1 MKHSYILTLAF
12 LGLGMGISQSANAQ
26 NWKGNDLAKVTVT
39 SSTDPAGDKDD
50 HILYLYNPKT
60 GLFLNLGGYWGTQPG
75 LHEVGIPLKLVDTGD
90 GHYKICTGIVSNSN
104 FSKKDWCV
112 GYVRNIDTT
121 NPSEINSGNFYVD
134 RLGFSGSA
142 TDDNGN
148 SSSADYDGLVK
159 ATLTAVEG
167 KPNTYTISFYDY
179 GYKHVTEDG
188 ADQTVGTKKVYTYKS
203 AHHQCVGTLWNQTV
217 KGSKHTTTF
226 TSETQL
232 SDDEL
237 AERQCGAT
245 WTYSW
250 SNQSWDIKCTATPG
264 YSLTSTTDEEI
275 VPSGSASSTKGQTL
289 YFAANAA
296 TKGVEGKTEAPTDG
310 SADWVIVTL
319 ADLKAEFKDKPASDA
334 KPADATFL
342 VDAQNFNRNNSRISA
357 KWNCTAGSLVGWNS
371 NPASARYFYVGNGVT
386 GDEHNDLYGQYWT
399 ANIING
405 GTGTVS
411 QAVQIYREGWYRVRC
426 KGFVSK
432 ASGSSVTAQLYA
444 NCSSNNAYNKK
455 VSANLNVLT
464 AELPAIDE
472 ETDYASKFY
481 DTKYTRAGKAFKA
494 NLYNNDLLIYV
505 EGATDDALKT
515 LTIGVE
521 VAKSKSGDWICFDDV
536 QLQYCG
542 KGDLVLDEDQTSADY
557 MNKQVDDKSSYTLIL
572 KRTTKAGI
580 WNSLVLPVALTAQ
593 QFKTAFG
600 DEAKLSVLQGVVNG
614 TRIQFTSVNLTND
627 TEKVVDPGKL
637 YIMKPSKDANV
648 KEGSYTKKLIDNTEI
663 KVDAPYYTINNI
675 TLKNNIT
682 ATQFQYTPKDNQT
695 ADDGSITF
703 WGTYLN
709 SGTETMVPAG
719 SFGLGANDGKWY
731 HSKDALP
738 IKGFRCWIATQKNAG
753 AKVSFSI
760 DDEDMGV
767 VTAIEGIETAP
778 ILRTQDAVYTLSGQK
793 VRSSQSLEGLPK
805 GIYIINNK
813 KVIVK

>member
-1 MKHSYILTLAF
+1 
-12 LGLGMGISQSANAQ
+12 MGISQSANAQ
-26 NWKGNDLAKVTVT
+26 NWQGHAPADVTVT
-39 SSTDPAGDKDD
+39 SSTANAGDD

-75 LHEVGIPLKLVDTGD
+75 LHEVGIPLKLVATDGD
-90 GHYKICTGIVSNSN
+90 HYKICTGIVSASN

-112 GYVRNIDTT
+112 GYVRDIDTT

-167 KPNTYTISFYDY
+167 KTNTYTISFYDY
-179 GYKHVTEDG
+179 GFNHVTEDG
-188 ADQTVGTKKVYTYKS
+188 ADQTVSYTYTSKQHYHVS
-203 AHHQCVGTLWNQTV
+203 GNTYSSQQGT
-217 KGSKHTTTF
+217 STF
-226 TSETQL
+226 PSNTLLSE
-232 SDDEL
+232 DEL
-237 AERQCGAT
+237 KSHVCDESFKVGKK
-245 WTYSW
+245 TYT
-250 SNQSWDIKCTATPG
+250 CTATPG
-264 YSLTSTTDEEI
+264 YTLTTK
-275 VPSGSASSTKGQTL
+275 VSSTIGKTL
-289 YFAANAA
+289 YFAANAT

-342 VDAQNFNRNNSRISA
+342 VDAQNFNRNNSRISTS
-357 KWNCTAGSLVGWNS
+357 WNSTAGSLAGWNS
-371 NPASARYFYVGNGVT
+371 NPASAQYFYVGNGVT

-405 GTGTVS
+405 GNGKVS
-411 QAVQIYREGWYRVRC
+411 QNVQIYREGWYRVRC
-426 KGFVSK
+426 KGFVSM
-432 ASGSSVTAQLYA
+432 ASGSHVTAKLYA

-455 VSANLNVLT
+455 VSADLNVLT
-464 AELPAIDE
+464 ADLPAIDE
-472 ETDYASKFY
+472 EEDYASKFY
-481 DTKYTRAGKAFKA
+481 DTKYTQAGKAFKA

-505 EGATDDALKT
+505 EGATDKVLKT

-521 VAKSKSGDWICFDDV
+521 VANSESGDWICFDDV

-542 KGDLVLDEDQTSADY
+542 KGDLVLDETKTSADY
-557 MNKQVDDKSSYTLIL
+557 MEKQVDDDHSYTLIL

-580 WNSLVLPVALTAQ
+580 WNSLVLPVELTAQ

-600 DEAKLSVLQGVVNG
+600 DEAKLSVLEGVVNNG
-614 TRIQFTSVNLTND
+614 TRIQFKSVNLTND
-627 TEKVVDPGKL
+627 ATKVVEPGKL

-648 KEGSYTKKLIDNTEI
+648 QSGKYTKKIDDNTSI
-663 KVDAPYYTINNI
+663 TVDAPYYTINNI
-675 TLKNNIT
+675 TLKPQTFDQTFEFTPDVAHT
-682 ATQFQYTPKDNQT
+682 AE
-695 ADDGSITF
+695 DGDIKF
-703 WGTYLN
+703 CGTYLS
-709 SGTETMVPAG
+709 SGENTIVPAG

-731 HSKDALP
+731 HSVSDLP
-738 IKGFRCWIATQKNAG
+738 IKGFRCWIATQKDAA

>member
-26 NWKGNDLAKVTVT
+26 NWQGHAPDQVKVT
-39 SSTDPAGDKDD
+39 SSTATADDD
-50 HILYLYNPKT
+50 HRLYLYNPKT

-75 LHEVGIPLKLVDTGD
+75 LHEVGIPLKLVATGD
-90 GHYKICTGIVSNSN
+90 GRYKICTGIVSKESL
-104 FSKKDWCV
+104 SSKDWCI
-112 GYVRNIDTT
+112 GYVRNIDTSSKDAKDF
-121 NPSEINSGNFYVD
+121 NNFYVD
-134 RLGFSGSA
+134 RLGVKT
-142 TDDNGN
+142 TDI
-148 SSSADYDGLVK
+148 DYDGLVK
-159 ATLTAVEG
+159 ATFTAVAG
-167 KPNTYTISFYDY
+167 KTNTYTISFYDY
-179 GYKHVTEDG
+179 GYNHGTEDG
-188 ADQTVGTKKVYTYKS
+188 ADSYTYTSTPHQHVYGKATS
-203 AHHQCVGTLWNQTV
+203 ASTEET
-217 KGSKHTTTF
+217 STF
-226 TSETQL
+226 TSDTLVSEA
-232 SDDEL
+232 EL
-237 AERQCGAT
+237 NNHVCGEEFK
-245 WTYSW
+245 YGRNSYP
-250 SNQSWDIKCTATPG
+250 CTKKPG
-264 YSLTSTTDEEI
+264 YTLTTK
-275 VPSGSASSTKGQTL
+275 VSSTIGKTL
-289 YFAANAA
+289 YFAANAT
-296 TKGVEGKTEAPTDG
+296 TKGVDGVTEVPTDG

-342 VDAQNFNRNNSRISA
+342 LQDQNFNRNNSAIKSWSSFA
-357 KWNCTAGSLVGWNS
+357 DAVQSPND
-371 NPASARYFYVGNGVT
+371 PANNKFYVGNGVKALAEAPWT
-386 GDEHNDLYGQYWT
+386 DYNDLYGQYWT

-405 GTGTVS
+405 GNGGNGTVS
-411 QAVQIYREGWYRVRC
+411 QEVKIYREGWYRVRC

-432 ASGSSVTAQLYA
+432 VSGSTVTAKLYA
-444 NCSSNNAYNKK
+444 TCSTNSAYNQT

-472 ETDYASKFY
+472 ETDYTSKFY

-505 EGATDDALKT
+505 EGATDKVLKT
-515 LTIGVE
+515 LTIGVD
-521 VAKSKSGDWICFDDV
+521 VAKSIDGDWICFDDV

-542 KGDLVLDEDQTSADY
+542 KGDLVLDEDWTSADY
-557 MNKQVDDKSSYTLIL
+557 MNDQVDPDHSYTLIL

-580 WNSLVLPVALTAQ
+580 WNSLVLPVELTAQ

-600 DEAKLSVLQGVVNG
+600 DEAKLSVLEGVVNNG
-614 TRIQFTSVNLTND
+614 TRIQFKSVNLTND
-627 TEKVVDPGKL
+627 TTKVVKPGQL

-648 KEGSYTKKLIDNTEI
+648 QEGSYTKKIGDNDTI
-663 KVDAPYYTINNI
+663 TVYAPYYTINNI
-675 TLKNNIT
+675 TLKSQIEET
-682 ATQFQYTPKDNQT
+682 KTKFQYTPKDNQT
-695 ADDGSITF
+695 EDGSITF
-703 WGTYLN
+703 WGTYLD
-709 SGTETMVPAG
+709 GTIVPAK

>member
-26 NWKGNDLAKVTVT
+26 NWQGHAPADVIVK

-75 LHEVGIPLKLVDTGD
+75 LHEVGIPLKLVATDGD
-90 GHYKICTGIVSNSN
+90 RYKICTGIVSNKSL
-104 FSKKDWCV
+104 SSKDWCI
-112 GYVRNIDTT
+112 GYVRNIDTEST
-121 NPSEINSGNFYVD
+121 DAKDFNNFYVD
-134 RLGFSGSA
+134 RLGVKTTGI
-142 TDDNGN
+142 
-148 SSSADYDGLVK
+148 DYDGLVK
-159 ATLTAVEG
+159 ATFTPVDG
-167 KPNTYTISFYDY
+167 KTNTYTISFYDY
-179 GYKHVTEDG
+179 GYNHGTEDG
-188 ADQTVGTKKVYTYKS
+188 ADSYTYTSKPHKHVNGYAES
-203 AHHQCVGTLWNQTV
+203 ASEGT
-217 KGSKHTTTF
+217 STF
-226 TSETQL
+226 TSKTL
-232 SDDEL
+232 VSAAEL
-237 AERQCGAT
+237 NNHVCEEEFKYGKKS
-245 WTYSW
+245 YP
-250 SNQSWDIKCTATPG
+250 CTKRPG
-264 YSLTSTTDEEI
+264 YTLK
-275 VPSGSASSTKGQTL
+275 VSSKIGKTL
-289 YFAANAA
+289 YFAANAT
-296 TKGVEGKTEAPTDG
+296 TKGVDGVTEAPKDG

-342 VDAQNFNRNNSRISA
+342 LQDQNFNRNNSAITS
-357 KWNCTAGSLVGWNS
+357 WSLLDGAVQSPND
-371 NPASARYFYVGNGVT
+371 PANNQFYVGNGVKALAVDPWT
-386 GDEHNDLYGQYWT
+386 DYNDLYGQYWT

-411 QAVQIYREGWYRVRC
+411 QEVKIYREGWYRVRC

-432 ASGSSVTAQLYA
+432 ASGSSVTAKLYA
-444 NCSSNNAYNKK
+444 NCFSNNAYNKT

-464 AELPAIDE
+464 ADLPDIDE
-472 ETDYASKFY
+472 ETETDYASKFY
-481 DTKYTRAGKAFKA
+481 DTKYTQAGKAFKA

-505 EGATDDALKT
+505 EGATDKDLKK
-515 LTIGVE
+515 LTIGVD
-521 VAKSKSGDWICFDDV
+521 VAKSIDGDWICFDDV

-542 KGDLVLDEDQTSADY
+542 KGDLVLDEDRSSVYY
-557 MNKQVDDKSSYTLIL
+557 MNKQVDANSSYTLIL
-572 KRTTKAGI
+572 KRTTTKDK
-580 WNSLVLPVALTAQ
+580 WNSLVLPVELTAQ

-600 DEAKLSVLQGVVNG
+600 DEAKLSVLEGVVNNG
-614 TRIQFTSVNLTND
+614 TRIQFKSVNLTND
-627 TEKVVDPGKL
+627 TTKVVKPGQL

-648 KEGSYTKKLIDNTEI
+648 QEGSYTKKIGDNDTI
-663 KVDAPYYTINNI
+663 TVYAPYYTINNI
-675 TLKNNIT
+675 TLKSQIEET
-682 ATQFQYTPKDNQT
+682 KTKFQYTPEKNQT
-695 ADDGSITF
+695 AEGCSITF

-709 SGTETMVPAG
+709 SGTENMVPAG

-731 HSKDALP
+731 HSQNALP
-738 IKGFRCWIATQKNAG
+738 IKGFRCWIATKKDTG

>member
-12 LGLGMGISQSANAQ
+12 LGLGMGISQSVNAQ
-26 NWKGNDLAKVTVT
+26 NWQGHAPADVIVT
-39 SSTDPAGDKDD
+39 SSTTNADDD

-75 LHEVGIPLKLVDTGD
+75 LHEVGIPLKLVATDGD
-90 GHYKICTGIVSNSN
+90 RYKICTGIVSKESL
-104 FSKKDWCV
+104 SSKDWCI
-112 GYVRNIDTT
+112 GYVRNIDTSSKDAKDF
-121 NPSEINSGNFYVD
+121 NNFYVD
-134 RLGFSGSA
+134 RLGVKTTGI
-142 TDDNGN
+142 
-148 SSSADYDGLVK
+148 DYDGLVK
-159 ATLTAVEG
+159 ATFTAVDE
-167 KPNTYTISFYDY
+167 KTYTISFYDN
-179 GYKHVTEDG
+179 GYNHVTEDG
-188 ADQTVGTKKVYTYKS
+188 ADQ
-203 AHHQCVGTLWNQTV
+203 
-217 KGSKHTTTF
+217 KGSHVKP
-226 TSETQL
+226 S
-232 SDDEL
+232 
-237 AERQCGAT
+237 
-245 WTYSW
+245 
-250 SNQSWDIKCTATPG
+250 
-264 YSLTSTTDEEI
+264 ST
-275 VPSGSASSTKGQTL
+275 TKGQTL
-289 YFAANAA
+289 YFAANAT
-296 TKGVEGKTEAPTDG
+296 TKGVDGKPEAPKDG

-342 VDAQNFNRNNSRISA
+342 LQDQNFNRNNSAIES
-357 KWNCTAGSLVGWNS
+357 WSLLAGAVQSPKD
-371 NPASARYFYVGNGVT
+371 PANNKFYVGNGVKALAEAPWT
-386 GDEHNDLYGQYWT
+386 DYNDLYGQYWT

-405 GTGTVS
+405 GKGTVS
-411 QAVQIYREGWYRVRC
+411 QEVQIYREGWYRVRC

-432 ASGSSVTAQLYA
+432 ASGSNVTAKLYA
-444 NCSSNNAYNKK
+444 TCSSNTTYNQT

-464 AELPAIDE
+464 AELPPIDE
-472 ETDYASKFY
+472 ETDYTSKFY
-481 DTKYTRAGKAFKA
+481 DTKYTQAGKAFKA

-505 EGATDDALKT
+505 ERAPDADFTT

-521 VAKSKSGDWICFDDV
+521 VANSESEDWICFDDV

-542 KGDLVLDEDQTSADY
+542 KGDLVLDETKTSADY
-557 MNKQVDDKSSYTLIL
+557 MNKQVDPNYSYTLIL

-580 WNSLVLPVALTAQ
+580 WNSLVLPVELTAQ

-600 DEAKLSVLQGVVNG
+600 DDAKLSELQGVVNQG
-614 TRIQFTSVNLTND
+614 TRIQFKSVDLTKD
-627 TEKVVDPGKL
+627 TTKVVKPGKL

-648 KEGSYTKKLIDNTEI
+648 QTGSYTKKLSDNTEI

-675 TLKNNIT
+675 TLKSEIT
-682 ATQFQYTPKDNQT
+682 ETKFQYTPEDNQT
-695 ADDGSITF
+695 AEDGSITF

-709 SGTETMVPAG
+709 GTIVPAK

-731 HSKDALP
+731 HSVSDLP
-738 IKGFRCWIATQKNAG
+738 ILGFRCWIETQKNAG

>member
-26 NWKGNDLAKVTVT
+26 NWTGHAPADVTVT
-39 SSTDPAGDKDD
+39 SSTSSADD
-50 HILYLYNPKT
+50 NHILYLYNPKT

-75 LHEVGIPLKLVDTGD
+75 LHEVGIPLKLVATGD
-90 GHYKICTGIVSNSN
+90 GRYKICTGIVSASN

-112 GYVRNIDTT
+112 GYVRDIDTT
-121 NPSEINSGNFYVD
+121 NPSDINSGNFYVD

-167 KPNTYTISFYDY
+167 KTNTYTISFYDY

-188 ADQTVGTKKVYTYKS
+188 ADQRVSYTYTSKQHYHVS
-203 AHHQCVGTLWNQTV
+203 GNTYSSQQGT
-217 KGSKHTTTF
+217 STF
-226 TSETQL
+226 TSNTLL
-232 SDDEL
+232 SEDEL
-237 AERQCGAT
+237 KSHVCKAPFSRKGT
-245 WTYSW
+245 SYT
-250 SNQSWDIKCTATPG
+250 CTATPG
-264 YSLTSTTDEEI
+264 YTLTSS
-275 VPSGSASSTKGQTL
+275 PGKASSTIGKTL

-357 KWNCTAGSLVGWNS
+357 KWNCTAGSLAGWNS
-371 NPASARYFYVGNGVT
+371 NPANAQNFYVGNGVT

-405 GTGTVS
+405 GTGKVS
-411 QAVQIYREGWYRVRC
+411 QDVQIYREGWYRVRC
-426 KGFVSK
+426 KGFVSM
-432 ASGSSVTAQLYA
+432 ASGSNVTAKLYA
-444 NCSSNNAYNKK
+444 TCSTNSAYNKT

-464 AELPAIDE
+464 AALPAIDE
-472 ETDYASKFY
+472 ETEAEYESKFY
-481 DTKYTRAGKAFKA
+481 DTKYTQAGKAFKA

-505 EGATDDALKT
+505 EGATDKVLKT
-515 LTIGVE
+515 LTIGVD
-521 VAKSKSGDWICFDDV
+521 VAKSIDGDWICFDDV

-557 MNKQVDDKSSYTLIL
+557 MNKQVDASHSYTLIL

-627 TEKVVDPGKL
+627 TEKVVEPGKL

-648 KEGSYTKKLIDNTEI
+648 KEGSYTKKIDNNTTI
-663 KVDAPYYTINNI
+663 TVQAPYYTINNI
-675 TLKNNIT
+675 TLKSEVE
-682 ATQFQYTPKDNQT
+682 ATKFEFIPENAQT
-695 ADDGSITF
+695 AGDGDIAF
-703 WGTYLN
+703 CGTYLN
-709 SGTETMVPAG
+709 SGTNAIVPAR

-731 HSKDALP
+731 HSVSALP
-738 IKGFRCWIATQKNAG
+738 IKGFRCWIETRQPETA

-767 VTAIEGIETAP
+767 VTAIEGIETTP

>member
-26 NWKGNDLAKVTVT
+26 NWQGHAPADVIVT
-39 SSTDPAGDKDD
+39 SSTTKADDD
-50 HILYLYNPKT
+50 HTLYLYNPKT

-75 LHEVGIPLKLVDTGD
+75 LHEVGIPLKLVATDGD
-90 GHYKICTGIVSNSN
+90 RYKICTGIVSASN

-112 GYVRNIDTT
+112 GYVRDIDTT

-167 KPNTYTISFYDY
+167 KTNTYTISFYDY
-179 GYKHVTEDG
+179 GFNHVTEDG
-188 ADQTVGTKKVYTYKS
+188 ADQTVSYTYTSKQHYHVS
-203 AHHQCVGTLWNQTV
+203 GNTYSSQQGT
-217 KGSKHTTTF
+217 STF
-226 TSETQL
+226 PSNTLLSE
-232 SDDEL
+232 DEL
-237 AERQCGAT
+237 KSHVCDESFKVGKK
-245 WTYSW
+245 TYT
-250 SNQSWDIKCTATPG
+250 CTATPG
-264 YSLTSTTDEEI
+264 YTLTTK
-275 VPSGSASSTKGQTL
+275 VSSTIGKTL
-289 YFAANAA
+289 YFAANAT

-342 VDAQNFNRNNSRISA
+342 VDAQNFNRNNSRISTS
-357 KWNCTAGSLVGWNS
+357 WNSTAGSLAGWNS
-371 NPASARYFYVGNGVT
+371 NPASAQYFYVGNGVT

-405 GTGTVS
+405 GNGKVS
-411 QAVQIYREGWYRVRC
+411 QNVQIYREGWYRVRC
-426 KGFVSK
+426 KGFVSM
-432 ASGSSVTAQLYA
+432 ASGSHVTAKLYA

-455 VSANLNVLT
+455 VSADLNVLT
-464 AELPAIDE
+464 ADLPAIDE
-472 ETDYASKFY
+472 EEDYASKFY
-481 DTKYTRAGKAFKA
+481 DTKYTQAGKAFKA

-505 EGATDDALKT
+505 ERAPDADFTT

-521 VAKSKSGDWICFDDV
+521 VANSESEDWICFDDV

-542 KGDLVLDEDQTSADY
+542 KGDLVLDETKTSADY
-557 MNKQVDDKSSYTLIL
+557 MNKQVDPNYSYTLIL

-580 WNSLVLPVALTAQ
+580 WNSLVLPVELTAQ

-600 DEAKLSVLQGVVNG
+600 DDAKLSVLQGVVNHG
-614 TRIQFTSVNLTND
+614 TRIQFTSVDLTND
-627 TEKVVDPGKL
+627 ATKVVEPGKL

-648 KEGSYTKKLIDNTEI
+648 QTGSYTKKIDDNTSI
-663 KVDAPYYTINNI
+663 TVDAPYYTINNI

-682 ATQFQYTPKDNQT
+682 ATQFQYTPEDNQT
-695 ADDGSITF
+695 AEDGSITF
-703 WGTYLN
+703 WGTYLD
-709 SGTETMVPAG
+709 GTIVPAK

-731 HSKDALP
+731 HTKDPLP

>member
-26 NWKGNDLAKVTVT
+26 NWQGHAPADVTVT
-39 SSTDPAGDKDD
+39 SSTANAGDD

-75 LHEVGIPLKLVDTGD
+75 LHEVGIPLKLVATDGD
-90 GHYKICTGIVSNSN
+90 HYKICTGIVSASN

-112 GYVRNIDTT
+112 GYVRDIDTT

-167 KPNTYTISFYDY
+167 KTNTYTISFYDY
-179 GYKHVTEDG
+179 GFNHVTEDG
-188 ADQTVGTKKVYTYKS
+188 ADQTVSYTYISKQHYHVS
-203 AHHQCVGTLWNQTV
+203 GNTYSSQQGT
-217 KGSKHTTTF
+217 STF
-226 TSETQL
+226 PSNTLLSE
-232 SDDEL
+232 DEL
-237 AERQCGAT
+237 KSHVCDESFKVGKK
-245 WTYSW
+245 TYT
-250 SNQSWDIKCTATPG
+250 CTATPG
-264 YSLTSTTDEEI
+264 YTLTTK
-275 VPSGSASSTKGQTL
+275 VSSTIGKTL
-289 YFAANAA
+289 YFAANAT

-342 VDAQNFNRNNSRISA
+342 VDAQNFNRNNSRISTS
-357 KWNCTAGSLVGWNS
+357 WNSTAGSLAGWNS
-371 NPASARYFYVGNGVT
+371 NPASAQYFYVGNGVT

-405 GTGTVS
+405 GNGKVS
-411 QAVQIYREGWYRVRC
+411 QNVQIYREGWYRVRC
-426 KGFVSK
+426 KGFVSM
-432 ASGSSVTAQLYA
+432 ASGSHVTAKLYA

-455 VSANLNVLT
+455 VSADLNVLT
-464 AELPAIDE
+464 ADLPAIDE
-472 ETDYASKFY
+472 EEDYASKFY
-481 DTKYTRAGKAFKA
+481 DTKYTQAGKAFKA

-505 EGATDDALKT
+505 EGATDKVLKT

-521 VAKSKSGDWICFDDV
+521 VANSESGDWICFDDV

-542 KGDLVLDEDQTSADY
+542 KGDLVLDETKTSADY
-557 MNKQVDDKSSYTLIL
+557 MEKQVDDDHSYTLIL

-580 WNSLVLPVALTAQ
+580 WNSLVLPVELTAQ

-600 DEAKLSVLQGVVNG
+600 DEAKLSVLEGVVNNG
-614 TRIQFTSVNLTND
+614 TRIQFKSVNLTND
-627 TEKVVDPGKL
+627 ATKVVEPGKL

-648 KEGSYTKKLIDNTEI
+648 QSGKYTKKIDDNTSI
-663 KVDAPYYTINNI
+663 TVDAPYYTINNI
-675 TLKNNIT
+675 TLKPQTFDQTFEFTPDVAHT
-682 ATQFQYTPKDNQT
+682 AE
-695 ADDGSITF
+695 DGDIKF
-703 WGTYLN
+703 CGTYLS
-709 SGTETMVPAG
+709 SGENTIVPAG

-731 HSKDALP
+731 HSVSDLP
-738 IKGFRCWIATQKNAG
+738 IKGFRCWIATQKDAA

>member
-26 NWKGNDLAKVTVT
+26 NWKGHPLAEVTVT
-39 SSTDPAGDKDD
+39 SSADTDDG
-50 HILYLYNPKT
+50 HTLYLYNPKT

-75 LHEVGIPLKLVDTGD
+75 LHEVGIPLKLVATDGD
-90 GHYKICTGIVSNSN
+90 RYKICTGIVSNASL
-104 FSKKDWCV
+104 SSMDWCI
-112 GYVRNIDTT
+112 GYVRDIDTEST
-121 NPSEINSGNFYVD
+121 DAKDFNNFYVD
-134 RLGFSGSA
+134 RLGVKTTGI
-142 TDDNGN
+142 
-148 SSSADYDGLVK
+148 DYDGLVK
-159 ATLTAVEG
+159 ATFTAVEG
-167 KPNTYTISFYDY
+167 KTNTYTISFYDY
-179 GYKHVTEDG
+179 GYNHVTEDG
-188 ADQTVGTKKVYTYKS
+188 ADQTVSYTY
-203 AHHQCVGTLWNQTV
+203 T
-217 KGSKHTTTF
+217 SKYHKHVNENATSKYYDRSTF
-226 TSETQL
+226 TSKTPVSSEDL
-232 SDDEL
+232 SKHECR
-237 AERQCGAT
+237 ASFTSGNKSYT
-245 WTYSW
+245 
-250 SNQSWDIKCTATPG
+250 CTATPG
-264 YSLTSTTDEEI
+264 YTLTSSPGET
-275 VPSGSASSTKGQTL
+275 SSTIGDTL

-296 TKGVEGKTEAPTDG
+296 TKGVDGVKEAPKDG

-342 VDAQNFNRNNSRISA
+342 VDAQNFNRNNSLIST
-357 KWNCTAGSLVGWNS
+357 KWNCKAGSLAGWNS
-371 NPASARYFYVGNGVT
+371 DPASARYFYVGNGVNS
-386 GDEHNDLYGQYWT
+386 DSNNDLYGQYWT

-411 QAVQIYREGWYRVRC
+411 QEVKIYREGWYRVRC

-464 AELPAIDE
+464 AALPAIDE
-472 ETDYASKFY
+472 ETETDYASKFY
-481 DTKYTRAGKAFKA
+481 DTKYTQAGKAFKA

-505 EGATDDALKT
+505 EGATNDDQKT
-515 LTIGVE
+515 LTIGVD
-521 VAKSKSGDWICFDDV
+521 VAYSGNSGNEDWICFDDV

-542 KGDLVLDEDQTSADY
+542 KGDLVLDENQTSVDY
-557 MNKQVDDKSSYTLIL
+557 MNDQVDPNHSYTLIL
-572 KRTTKAGI
+572 KRTTTAGN
-580 WNSLVLPVALTAQ
+580 WNSLVLPVELTAQ

-600 DEAKLSVLQGVVNG
+600 DDAKLSVLQGVVNNG
-614 TRIQFTSVNLTND
+614 TRIQFKSVDLTND
-627 TEKVVDPGKL
+627 ATKVVEPGNL

-648 KEGSYTKKLIDNTEI
+648 QEGEYIKKLSDGTVI
-663 KVDAPYYTINNI
+663 KVDHPYYTINNI
-675 TLKNNIT
+675 TLKSEIKDEET
-682 ATQFQYTPKDNQT
+682 TFRSIPKDNQT
-695 ADDGSITF
+695 AEDGYITF

-709 SGTETMVPAG
+709 SGSEKIVPAG
-719 SFGLGANDGKWY
+719 AFGLGANDGKWY
-731 HSKDALP
+731 HSEHALP
-738 IKGFRCWIATQKNAG
+738 IKGFRCWIATQEDAP

-767 VTAIEGIETAP
+767 VTAIEGIEIAP